1 MSHASYCKYG
11 KRRQT
16 LQWMNDLTIAI
27 VEKDSLKIGELIK
40 AVPEFT
46 NVDTAKHALALI
58 AEAIIVV
65 ENDRNET
72 FATMQKIKQTK
83 TFLIDDEAKKSRFIG

>member
-1 MSHASYCKYG
+1 M
-11 KRRQT
+11 
-16 LQWMNDLTIAI
+16 QWMNDLTIAI

-40 AVPEFT
+40 TLPEFT
-46 NVDTAKHALALI
+46 DIDAAKHALALI
-58 AEAIIVV
+58 GEAIVVV

-83 TFLIDDEAKKSRFIG
+83 AFLLDDEAKKPRFIV